1 MPLFSPQQPTKAANP
16 QPAQAAIK
24 SSKAQMSSLHY
35 KLASHIH
42 TFLHSPEGQ
51 DVLKKVDPKGTIKA
65 QIKTPNSIVKT
76 LTDPKTGNM

>member
-1 MPLFSPQQPTKAANP
+1 MPLFSPDQASSP
-16 QPAQAAIK
+16 QPAQEAVK

-76 LTDPKTGNM
+76 LTDKKQGNM